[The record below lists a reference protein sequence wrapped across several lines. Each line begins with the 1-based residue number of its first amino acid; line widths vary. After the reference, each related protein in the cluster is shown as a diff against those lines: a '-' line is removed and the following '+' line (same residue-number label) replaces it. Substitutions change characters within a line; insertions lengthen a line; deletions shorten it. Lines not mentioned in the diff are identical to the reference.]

1 MHRRGQESAA
11 GIFVSRPLPKDMLL
25 AGTQEESQDTDT
37 EKERMVS
44 ESTELDRG
52 FPSKVRE
59 GEAGL
64 HESGP
69 TKQRSVGGQPRR
81 VLSL

>member
-1 MHRRGQESAA
+1 M
-11 GIFVSRPLPKDMLL
+11 FL
-25 AGTQEESQDTDT
+25 AGTQEEAQDTDT

-44 ESTELDRG
+44 ESTELDRC

-59 GEAGL
+59 GEADL

-69 TKQRSVGGQPRR
+69 TKQRSVGGQLSW